1 MQLHRAVLAP
11 ALFLAA
17 TVATGALADQAHP
30 YQPGPALTEEANS
43 QDLCES
49 VPDRIFV
56 ATKIGSE
63 CVAYT
68 ASKGYEDR
76 REAVFLING
85 DSQGFADAADYEASA
100 QKRTQSVRRSLQKF
114 SEQMHVRFID
124 VARLGLWGSSG
135 NHRRRME
142 KRETMILG
150 AAISLLKQRLGIDTI
165 ALAGQSRGSIIGASL
180 LSLHLR
186 GVKCAALASGA
197 LELVNFEVAG
207 QSKSR
212 HPLTRAQISRIAY
225 DPYAHIDSIERD
237 PDRRVF
243 IVGDP
248 QDKISNFQQELE
260 YTEAVKA
267 AGHHALAIPVKAK
280 DDMHHDSVRFAL
292 RAAAACLND
301 APDDLIVQAV
311 AAMQTERK
319 PVSAARTAVTFDT
332 AIGEIAQLSQPT
344 VINDEGAQ

>member
-1 MQLHRAVLAP
+1 MQLHRAVLAS
-11 ALFLAA
+11 ALLLAA
-17 TVATGALADQAHP
+17 TVATSAALADQAHP
-30 YQPGPALTEEANS
+30 YQPGPALIEEANS
-43 QDLCES
+43 QNLCES
-49 VPDRIFV
+49 VPNRIFV
-56 ATKIGSE
+56 ATKLGSE

-68 ASKGYEDR
+68 VSKGYEDR

-114 SEQMHVRFID
+114 SDQMHVRYVD

-150 AAISLLKQRLGIDTI
+150 AAITLLKQRLGIDTI

-225 DPYAHIDSIERD
+225 DPYAHIDAIERD

-260 YTEAVKA
+260 YTDAVKA

-319 PVSAARTAVTFDT
+319 PVSAAATPDT
-332 AIGEIAQLSQPT
+332 AIGEMAHLSQPT
-344 VINDEGAQ
+344 VINDEGTE